1 MAPMVHWPE
10 VMMSYE
16 SEEHLL
22 FSADAFGK
30 FGARGMD
37 EPWDDEA
44 RRYYLNI
51 VGKYG
56 PQVQAVLKKAAALDI
71 RTILPLHGPDLDE
84 TIPHVLDLYQKWSTY
99 TPEIENGVLIAY
111 ASLHG
116 NTAGAAERLADILDT
131 KTDGDILLADLARV
145 DPAEALSCAFQYR
158 RVVFAASTYNAGV
171 MPFMDDFLHHL
182 KAKNWQNHVVG
193 LIENGSWAPMAG
205 KVMKAELEGVKNVT
219 VVDPVV
225 SIRGAL
231 KESDLP
237 ALEAL
242 ADAILNA

>member
-1 MAPMVHWPE
+1 
-10 VMMSYE
+10 
-16 SEEHLL
+16 
-22 FSADAFGK
+22 
-30 FGARGMD
+30 
-37 EPWDDEA
+37 
-44 RRYYLNI
+44 
-51 VGKYG
+51 
-56 PQVQAVLKKAAALDI
+56 
-71 RTILPLHGPDLDE
+71 
-84 TIPHVLDLYQKWSTY
+84 
-99 TPEIENGVLIAY
+99 
-111 ASLHG
+111 
-116 NTAGAAERLADILDT
+116 
-131 KTDGDILLADLARV
+131 
-145 DPAEALSCAFQYR
+145 
-158 RVVFAASTYNAGV
+158 
-171 MPFMDDFLHHL
+171 MDDFLHHL